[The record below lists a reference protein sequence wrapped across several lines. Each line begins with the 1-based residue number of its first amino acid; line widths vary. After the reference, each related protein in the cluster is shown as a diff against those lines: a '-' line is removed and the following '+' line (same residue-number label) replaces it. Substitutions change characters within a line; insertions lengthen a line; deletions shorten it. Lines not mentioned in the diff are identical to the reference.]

1 MDSTGEGDVYL
12 RGHLEMGG
20 SEEFHEADTHGGPTR
35 APVFVKDSQEVL
47 EEYRRGR
54 VSMTGADIEALVKA
68 DQMREVWSKIQ
79 RWFNQAKGHPPPL
92 TREGLE
98 RTSTL
103 REDIYR
109 RCPPEGEEIPILVQL
124 ARVADDIPEREDIA
138 VAVQRLKMGREGN
151 PSRIRA

>member
-1 MDSTGEGDVYL
+1 MDSTGEGDVYF
-12 RGHLEMGG
+12 RGHLEVGG
-20 SEEFHEADTHGGPTR
+20 SEDVHEADTHGGPTR

-54 VSMTGADIEALVKA
+54 VSKTGSEIEALVEA
-68 DQMREVWSKIQ
+68 DQMREAWSKIQ
-79 RWFNQAKGHPPPL
+79 RWFQQAKGHPPPL

-98 RTSTL
+98 HTSHL

-109 RCPPEGEEIPILVQL
+109 RCLPEGEAIPILVQL
-124 ARVADDIPEREDIA
+124 ARIADDIPERKEIA
-138 VAVQRLKMGREGN
+138 VALRRLKMGREGN